1 MKKTALLFIFIVT
14 SVFALEFNLSMINIE
29 ADGTTN
35 YDGIH
40 CTVERGNMSDGMAL
54 KLVISKDVIPKRVDL
69 FMATSRG
76 ERIANCGIEASD
88 KGNAS
93 MYRLD
98 LGKEYLKESVLWV
111 STGKYGLLMLNLK
124 QCKKNKG

>member
-14 SVFALEFNLSMINIE
+14 SVFASEFNPSNINIE

-40 CTVERGNMSDGMAL
+40 CTVERGNLSDGIAL
-54 KLVISKDVIPKRVDL
+54 KLVISKDVIPKRVDF
-69 FMATSRG
+69 FMATSTG

-98 LGKEYLKESVLWV
+98 LGKEYLEKSALWV
-111 STGKYGLLMLNLK
+111 FTGKYRLLRLPLK
-124 QCKKNKG
+124 QFKK